1 MSIIRSS
8 SALGIAVINIEFQSD
23 TTVSINRQYV
33 YERMLSVSLPSGIHL
48 SLAPESA
55 LLGEILWVGLT
66 AESGSLSQTELRGIT
81 EDIVRKSL
89 SGIKG
94 ISNLL
99 IM

>member
-8 SALGIAVINIEFQSD
+8 SALGIAVINIEFRSD

-33 YERMLSVSLPSGIHL
+33 YERMLSVSLPSNIHL

-55 LLGEILWVGLT
+55 LLGEILWIGLT
-66 AESGSLSQTELRGIT
+66 SENGNQTQAELRGIA
-81 EDIVRKSL
+81 EDRVRKTL
-89 SGIKG
+89 SSVRG